1 MRGYSKFI
9 DEISIKSLFKMDFK
23 NSREFERKYILI
35 SLQRGRLFNW
45 IIFIASFYSFYADFI
60 FYKNNNI
67 NVLYRKTLIVIHI
80 IVFISSMIYII
91 IFKLLES
98 KERYRASLIAKAAV
112 ISDIF
117 LGIFSAAVTSLNSQR
132 FSGNIDAYIITVLV
146 VVLIIPIYPK
156 AMFWIYSLNHT
167 FFIIGLSFFCENKE
181 KAIINQLNST
191 TTVIASFVLFF
202 VLYRYN
208 VKNFLNDERIKED
221 KLTFQKLFEMNPFPL
236 FISRLKDGKIQ
247 DANNKAKAFYNI
259 TKDQVDTLNHK
270 DLYKNTTDLELILD
284 MLQKNGQFRDY
295 VVEHK
300 TFSGQSKWVIV
311 NYELIDYFGEKSILT
326 GIADITEIKRMENEL
341 TTHASI
347 DALTGV
353 LNRRIGMDIT
363 KRKLERL
370 QNENDEF
377 AICFVDIDKLKM
389 VNDNFGHNEGDY
401 LIIEICKAIKEEI
414 QANDVIFR
422 YGGDEFIILFDN
434 KSEYEINKICGRIRD
449 RFKDLNK
456 NKCKPYF
463 INASLGIFLYKSE
476 MNLNIEQ
483 IIELADKEMY
493 KNKLENGRKFV

>member
-9 DEISIKSLFKMDFK
+9 DKISIKSLFKTDFK
-23 NSREFERKYILI
+23 NNKEFERKYILI

-45 IIFIASFYSFYADFI
+45 IVFIASFYSFYIDFI

-67 NVLYRKTLIVIHI
+67 NILYRKTLIAIHI
-80 IVFISSMIYII
+80 IAFIFSMIYII
-91 IFKLLES
+91 LFKLLES
-98 KERYRASLIAKAAV
+98 KERYRSSLIAKAAV

-117 LGIFSAAVTSLNSQR
+117 LAIFLAAVTSLNSQR
-132 FSGNIDAYIITVLV
+132 FSGNIDVYIITVLA

-156 AMFWIYSLNHT
+156 AIFWIYSLNHT
-167 FFIIGLSFFCENKE
+167 FFVIGLSFFCENKE
-181 KAIINQLNST
+181 KAIINQVNST
-191 TTVIASFVLFF
+191 TTVIISFVLFF
-202 VLYRYN
+202 ILYRHN

-247 DANNKAKAFYNI
+247 DANNKAMVFYNI
-259 TKDQVDTLNHK
+259 TKDQIDTLNHK
-270 DLYKNTTDLELILD
+270 DLYKNTTDLKL
-284 MLQKNGQFRDY
+284 MLEMLEKNGQVHDY
-295 VVEHK
+295 VIEHK
-300 TFSGQSKWVIV
+300 TFSGQSKWVIA
-311 NYELIDYFGEKSILT
+311 NYELIDYFGEKSILS

-353 LNRRIGMDIT
+353 LNRRVGMDII

-370 QNENDEF
+370 ENDEF

-389 VNDNFGHNEGDY
+389 VNDKFGHNEGDY
-401 LIIEICKAIKEEI
+401 LITEICKAIKGEI
-414 QANDVIFR
+414 QTNDAIFR

-463 INASLGIFLYKSE
+463 INASLGLFLYKSE

-483 IIELADKEMY
+483 IIKLADKEMY
-493 KNKLENGRKFV
+493 KNKLENSRKSV